1 MFRSVLACV
10 VVAFCCVLPASS
22 QTDPSSLE
30 GFFTGKMVV
39 ARIDL
44 PGSEKGV
51 DLSYNKPSPM
61 DWKEYSSRLTAFG
74 VAIHKGD
81 EARITK
87 VVVKNDRI
95 EFHLDGGGFG
105 SFGDD
110 TNTTV
115 TPIPVA
121 KSQREKDLEKQ
132 VADAKDPRQKR
143 DLQEDLD
150 HERARRERQEAEN
163 RNAAMVASQMK
174 AQQVAEKRLR
184 GGSRFNLR
192 WKDSI
197 PSDDRN
203 PGTVMRLLADYVDF
217 DASRG
222 GSAMPVAAAP
232 APPMQP
238 SAGSGGDVS
247 QLKRGMKIDEVA
259 SLLGEGRVISQSVS
273 NEGLRTQIVEFKTA
287 DSVVDVTCVEGVVVR
302 YSINSR

>member
-22 QTDPSSLE
+22 QTDPSSFE

-121 KSQREKDLEKQ
+121 KSQREKDLRSRL
-132 VADAKDPRQKR
+132 PT
-143 DLQEDLD
+143 
-150 HERARRERQEAEN
+150 RRTRGRSATY
-163 RNAAMVASQMK
+163 RRTSTTSA
-174 AQQVAEKRLR
+174 R
-184 GGSRFNLR
+184 GGSGRKLR
-192 WKDSI
+192 I
-197 PSDDRN
+197 
-203 PGTVMRLLADYVDF
+203 GTPRWW
-217 DASRG
+217 
-222 GSAMPVAAAP
+222 P
-232 APPMQP
+232 A
-238 SAGSGGDVS
+238 
-247 QLKRGMKIDEVA
+247 R
-259 SLLGEGRVISQSVS
+259 
-273 NEGLRTQIVEFKTA
+273 
-287 DSVVDVTCVEGVVVR
+287 
-302 YSINSR
+302 